1 MRPSLSVCS
10 SKSQKNSKQ
19 QPYFTFSCG
28 LNVQAAN
35 ILHTLILRGR
45 LSYRGTQYKSMLDD
59 SFVLIDVFCTR
70 FPGWI
75 FNCLYIVS
83 ALHCSCISSLFFLVA
98 NYAIQILLSLLL
110 LLILRFFFL
119 FVDCGFMIRYFKL
132 NSHCPT
138 PTCSSHHIPPC

>member
-1 MRPSLSVCS
+1 MSVCS

-59 SFVLIDVFCTR
+59 SFVLIYVFCTR

-98 NYAIQILLSLLL
+98 NYAIQILLSPLL
-110 LLILRFFFL
+110 LLILRFFL
-119 FVDCGFMIRYFKL
+119 FICRLWFYDTIFQTQFPL
-132 NSHCPT
+132 SNPHLLFSPH
-138 PTCSSHHIPPC
+138 PPMLMH